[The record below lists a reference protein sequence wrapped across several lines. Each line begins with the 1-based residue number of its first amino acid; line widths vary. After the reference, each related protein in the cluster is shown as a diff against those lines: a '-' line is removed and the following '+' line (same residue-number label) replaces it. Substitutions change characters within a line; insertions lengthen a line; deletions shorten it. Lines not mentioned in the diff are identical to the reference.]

1 MKIGL
6 LGQFGSG
13 NSGNDGSLEAM
24 LVFLRRACPDA
35 ALLCICSNPAAIRD
49 RFSLEVSG
57 LRGGGAFTRP
67 FLRWLDAVLLH
78 FPGRLAALV
87 AILRAASGINVMVI
101 PGTGILD
108 DFQETPFGWPFIVF
122 WWCLAARLHGAR
134 IAFVSIG
141 AGPIRGT
148 LSRWFLKSAVRMA
161 AYRSYR
167 DDFSL
172 HYVQGL
178 GIDTSS
184 DHRFPDLAFGLR
196 EPTRPEND
204 NGPKRVTIGIG
215 GMRYRGWER
224 NHANAETIYRTYVNK
239 IAVLAN
245 RLLDT
250 GHDVRLFMGDTSDTK
265 ALNDIREILAV
276 ATGDRKGRLSGTYTV
291 TLQEVMEEVLKVDI
305 AIVSRYHNL
314 LCTLKIGRP
323 AVSLGYA
330 EKNDEL
336 MAEFGRA
343 MFCQHIE
350 TFDVEQVL
358 RQVHMT
364 LGDLAA
370 ARNTIAQRN
379 ATIRAELVRQQDLL
393 LSGILLDRSG
403 KTLPLAQDT
412 LR

>member
-67 FLRWLDAVLLH
+67 FLRWFDAALLH

-87 AILRAASGINVMVI
+87 SILRVAGGINVMII

-134 IAFVSIG
+134 IAFTSIG

-161 AYRSYR
+161 DYRSYR

-172 HYVQGL
+172 RYVQGL

-196 EPTRPEND
+196 EPTHPQND
-204 NGPKRVTIGIG
+204 NGPRPVTIGIG
-215 GMRYRGWER
+215 VMRYRGWER
-224 NHANAETIYRTYVNK
+224 NHANAEAIYRTYVNK

-245 RLLDT
+245 RLLDA
-250 GHDVRLFMGDTSDTK
+250 GHDVRLFMGDTSDTQ
-265 ALNDIREILAV
+265 AINDVREILTLP
-276 ATGDRKGRLSGTYTV
+276 TGARKGHLSGTYTV
-291 TLQEVMEEVLKVDI
+291 SLQEVMEEVLKADI

-323 AVSLGYA
+323 ALSLGYA

-358 RQVHMT
+358 RQVHIA
-364 LGDLAA
+364 LGDLPA
-370 ARNTIAQRN
+370 ARSTIAQRN

-403 KTLPLAQDT
+403 TTLPLAQDT